1 MFIDTILLQVL
12 DTPAFINLFFCI
24 AYFMF
29 LCFCVSQT
37 VYMLSKK
44 ATG

>member
-1 MFIDTILLQVL
+1 MFIDIILLQVL
-12 DTPAFINLFFCI
+12 DPPAFIYLFLYI

-37 VYMLSKK
+37 VYMLNKK